1 MAKIGLTSGWISS
14 RGISSGLKLEA
25 ERVILIGE
33 AVELVGVPLTL
44 DSAKEEPNVVE
55 VAELRFDTINGG
67 LSLGLMSK

>member
-1 MAKIGLTSGWISS
+1 M
-14 RGISSGLKLEA
+14 KLEA